1 VPEQADATELAL
13 RALRHRSRSR
23 HDLMERL
30 DRAGVTP
37 DEREATLDRLT
48 EAGLLS
54 DDRFAEERAQS
65 LARRGAG
72 DARIRHDLR
81 RQGVEHA
88 TVEHAIAQLKPEDE
102 RAERLFAE
110 RGGGAKAL
118 RYLAGRG
125 FAVESL
131 ERLNALE

>member
-1 VPEQADATELAL
+1 VPADATELAL
-13 RALRHRSRSR
+13 RALRHRNRSR
-23 HDLMERL
+23 QDIEQRL

-37 DEREATLDRLT
+37 DEREAALDRLT

-54 DDRFAEERAQS
+54 DDRFAEDRAQT
-65 LARRGAG
+65 LARRGAS
-72 DARIRHDLR
+72 DAQIQHDLR

-88 TVEHAIAQLKPEDE
+88 TVEHAVAQLEPEDE
-102 RAERLFAE
+102 RADRLYIE

-118 RYLAGRG
+118 RFLAGRG
-125 FAVESL
+125 FAAETL

>member
-1 VPEQADATELAL
+1 MPEADATELAL
-13 RALRHRSRSR
+13 RTLRHRNRSR
-23 HDLMERL
+23 HEVEQRL
-30 DRAGVTP
+30 ERAGVTP

-54 DDRFAEERAQS
+54 DDRFAEERAQA
-65 LARRGAG
+65 LARRGAS
-72 DARIRHDLR
+72 DALIRHDLR

-88 TVEHAIAQLKPEDE
+88 TVEHSIAQLEPEDE
-102 RAERLFAE
+102 RAGRLFTE

-118 RYLAGRG
+118 RFLAGRG
-125 FAVESL
+125 FAPETL